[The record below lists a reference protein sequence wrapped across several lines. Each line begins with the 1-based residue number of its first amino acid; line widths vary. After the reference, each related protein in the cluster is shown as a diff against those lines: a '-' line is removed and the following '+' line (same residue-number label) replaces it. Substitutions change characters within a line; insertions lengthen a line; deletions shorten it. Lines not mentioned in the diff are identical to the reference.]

1 MKVLITR
8 TMPEFSMDIYA
19 NGLIAGLKTV
29 RPDWEIVA
37 IAPTPLSRSSRS
49 WQTRLH
55 KYYER
60 FWSFPRAVRQ
70 QTADIVHI
78 IDHSDGHIAYALK
91 NQSLNQPNQPTVITC
106 HDLINYF
113 YPQNLQGSVQIPWIS
128 NALWRRSIHGMKQ
141 ANHIITVSQQTAHD
155 VTQILG
161 IPAARMTVVPNATSD
176 FHPLS
181 PLEREALRPQQLSPD
196 TTCLLNVGS
205 NHPRKNITTILQVV
219 QHLKAQQIPIQ
230 FWKAGEDFT
239 PEQKDW
245 IQAHHLQS
253 SVTYL
258 GKPDQPTLMQFYNA
272 ADILLAPSTHE
283 GFGITLLEAMACG
296 TPVITANA
304 SAMPEV
310 VGDAGVLIDPLNVEA
325 IAAAILHI
333 RRDDTYRQTLIQK
346 GLERVKAFT
355 WEAVAEA
362 IAQIYESLLPQ
373 STSTRQKVGQKVNL

>member
-1 MKVLITR
+1 MKVLIAR
-8 TMPEFSMDIYA
+8 TMPEFSMDVYA

-37 IAPTPLSRSSRS
+37 IAPVPLSRSSRS

-60 FWSFPRAVRQ
+60 FWKFPHTVQKQA
-70 QTADIVHI
+70 ADIVHI

-91 NQSLNQPNQPTVITC
+91 HQPTVITC

-113 YPQNLQGSVQIPWIS
+113 YPQNLQGSVQVPWIS
-128 NALWRRSIHGMKQ
+128 NALWRRSVHGIKQ
-141 ANHIITVSQQTAHD
+141 TDHIIAVSQQTAHD
-155 VTQILG
+155 ITQILG
-161 IPAARMTVVPNATSD
+161 ISPAQITVVPNATAG
-176 FHPLS
+176 FYPLF
-181 PLEREALRPQQLSPD
+181 PLEREVLRKHHQLSPD

-219 QHLKAQQIPIQ
+219 QHLKTQQIPIQ
-230 FWKAGEDFT
+230 FWKVGEDFT
-239 PEQKDW
+239 PPQKAW

-258 GKPDQPTLMQFYNA
+258 GKPDQTTLLQLYNT
-272 ADILLAPSTHE
+272 ADLLLAPSTHE

-296 TPVITANA
+296 IPVITANT

-333 RRDDTYRQTLIQK
+333 RRDDTYRQTLIKK

-355 WEAVAEA
+355 WETVGEA

-373 STSTRQKVGQKVNL
+373 PLAPRQKVGQKVNL

>member
-1 MKVLITR
+1 MKVLIVR

-19 NGLIAGLKTV
+19 NGLISGLKIV

-60 FWSFPRAVRQ
+60 FWNFPRTVHQ

-78 IDHSDGHIAYALK
+78 IDHSDGHIAPSLK
-91 NQSLNQPNQPTVITC
+91 KTPTVITC

-161 IPAARMTVVPNATSD
+161 IPPAQITVVPNATSG
-176 FHPLS
+176 FHPLF
-181 PLEREALRPQQLSPD
+181 PLEREVLRQHHKLSSN

-205 NHPRKNITTILQVV
+205 NHPRKNITTILQVI
-219 QHLKAQQIPIQ
+219 QHLKTQQIPIQ
-230 FWKAGEDFT
+230 FWKVGEDFT
-239 PEQKDW
+239 PAQQAW
-245 IQAHHLQS
+245 IQAHHLES

-258 GKPDQPTLMQFYNA
+258 GKPDQPTLMELYNA
-272 ADILLAPSTHE
+272 ADMLLAPSTHE

-296 TPVITANA
+296 TPVITANT

-310 VGDAGVLIDPLNVEA
+310 VGEAGVLIDPLSVEA
-325 IAAAILHI
+325 IAAAILHL
-333 RRDDTYRQTLIQK
+333 RRDNTYRQTLIQK

-355 WEAVAEA
+355 WETVAEV

-373 STSTRQKVGQKVNL
+373 STTARQKVSQKVNP